1 MPMLSRGKWIPFWL
15 QRKIT
20 TWIAQLPLTSV
31 DVGPLRKA
39 ESWCHFM
46 SNYIVAKTIITL
58 CDVLSL
64 AHPLERAVPL
74 SALFRATPSTTIHIF
89 IAIVSAIKRTRLK
102 EANKQELLSLS
113 TSSALLTLP
122 CNFISG
128 ISGNTFVRSI
138 PEQSYLFN
146 DCPS

>member
-1 MPMLSRGKWIPFWL
+1 MDPLLIAKKDNHLNCPAAANFSRRRAASKGRELMPFYEQLHRGKDNHYAVRCPF
-15 QRKIT
+15 
-20 TWIAQLPLTSV
+20 A
-31 DVGPLRKA
+31 GPPTQA
-39 ESWCHFM
+39 SC
-46 SNYIVAKTIITL
+46 
-58 CDVLSL
+58 
-64 AHPLERAVPL
+64 PL